1 MIEKNCMRNLL
12 IIWKIS
18 TEKNFGKSKQS
29 KKMFTIFYSFF
40 FQIFSDS
47 KNFCLEFFSSTTNF
61 FRKYFCDFVSIFR
74 GSRASAASRPPE
86 ASHQPPK
93 AASVRVFVEK
103 LSLKGKRS
111 SLRSRTYKNETFFSF
126 CYIVYKIEL

>member
-1 MIEKNCMRNLL
+1 MEDFYGKKFRKIETIEKNVHDFL
-12 IIWKIS
+12 
-18 TEKNFGKSKQS
+18 
-29 KKMFTIFYSFF
+29 FF
-40 FQIFSDS
+40 FFS
-47 KNFCLEFFSSTTNF
+47 NFFGFKKFLLGVLFFNNQF